1 MVHASDQAHKLL
13 LTPLL
18 LTEMSK
24 VYRRAYEYSADQCP
38 NHLVLD
44 GTLRYYLDVNV
55 SFVWACIGVLVT
67 LRKVQLQISRGAQ
80 YLSATFRDPRDVCI
94 EKGIHTNQTIKG

>member
-18 LTEMSK
+18 LTKLSK
-24 VYRRAYEYSADQCP
+24 VYRRISVPTILFLTAPYP
-38 NHLVLD
+38 
-44 GTLRYYLDVNV
+44 DVNI

-67 LRKVQLQISRGAQ
+67 IRKVQLQISRGAQ

-94 EKGIHTNQTIKG
+94 EKGIHTTQTIEG